1 MTIAEA
7 RIFLSC
13 TEEQDPQD
21 AFEEQLFQFKQF
33 FTTKPIIRATFSARL
48 IKLNNLSEAAEVMG
62 IALPEMRKDNEL
74 KYVKSD
80 SILKSFQNY
89 QQLRSILFQKINASF
104 SIIELKFHVE
114 NLLRIFSEYCA
125 SWPATKKDTLSVI
138 LSKEPDPMELLME
151 IKSLLNSGIQNFED
165 LAKDLRGNS
174 DLIYNESM
182 RLFLLH
188 QKELEWMR
196 S

>member
-13 TEEQDPQD
+13 NEEQDPHD
-21 AFEEQLFQFKQF
+21 AFEEQLFQYKQF

-48 IKLNNLSEAAEVMG
+48 IKLNNLAEAAEVMG
-62 IALPEMRKDNEL
+62 ITIPELRDNYEL

-80 SILKSFQNY
+80 SILQSFQNY

-104 SIIELKFHVE
+104 SIDELKFHIE
-114 NLLRIFSEYCA
+114 NLLMIFNDYCA
-125 SWPATKKDTLSVI
+125 SWPATKKETLSVI
-138 LSKEPDPMELLME
+138 LSKEADPMELLME
-151 IKSLLNSGIQNFED
+151 IKSLLNRGICTFED
-165 LAKDLRGNS
+165 LAKDLTGNS
-174 DLIYNESM
+174 SLIYNESM